1 MQNRFSVP
9 RTRAGDLRS
18 PGKICSICFNTFGTV
33 DDSNPCEGLSWR
45 VLLRISRARIT
56 SQTMCDPLSIQRFEG
71 VLRYYR
77 LPYKLRKN
85 FERNDFEF
93 EEPSRITYLYFPFS
107 LSTLK
112 ERSVR
117 CEGIEI
123 HVQRPHRLKMQKGR
137 YTRDRTK
144 TSPTG

>member
-1 MQNRFSVP
+1 MIQ
-9 RTRAGDLRS
+9 
-18 PGKICSICFNTFGTV
+18 I
-33 DDSNPCEGLSWR
+33 LSRR
-45 VLLRISRARIT
+45 VLLRISRVGIT
-56 SQTMCDPLSIQRFEG
+56 HLKQCVIRFQYWRFEG

>member
-1 MQNRFSVP
+1 MQNRFSIP

-33 DDSNPCEGLSWR
+33 DDSNPFTARLTSNLSC
-45 VLLRISRARIT
+45 T

>member
-1 MQNRFSVP
+1 MQNRFSIP

-33 DDSNPCEGLSWR
+33 DDSNPFTARLTSNLSCWDH
-45 VLLRISRARIT
+45 T

>member
-1 MQNRFSVP
+1 MQNRFSIS

-33 DDSNPCEGLSWR
+33 DDSNPFTGRLTSNLSCWDH
-45 VLLRISRARIT
+45 T
-56 SQTMCDPLSIQRFEG
+56 SQTMYDPLSIQRFEG